1 MRKKSKTSR
10 MFAALIFLL
19 IALSVP
25 MFAQANF
32 EPDPKTPYA
41 SSFVHKC
48 EGQTW
53 FMDEVERLL
62 NQEQK
67 TINRLSGV
75 DDLSRIRSI
84 GLRDKG
90 IEGKIP
96 AAIGELK
103 SLRYL
108 FLSGNRL
115 SGTIPSELYS
125 LPLLENVDLSGNLF
139 DGSIPSG
146 FGNMTSLSV
155 LMLKDNQYTGTIPN
169 SILENANIT
178 VLDLTR
184 NKLSGG
190 IPSAITGMVS
200 LKYLSLSENSLGGT
214 IPDLSSLKQLTTLSL
229 QNCGLTGSIPES
241 IYQLTELAILDLGGN
256 NLEGEISPSL
266 DSLAKLRCLILS
278 QNKLRGVVP
287 DAFHITATDENNAAE
302 IRLDQNYLRGMVPN
316 TLETAAA
323 AGAVVRLNDN
333 YMNGEALRALES
345 NENNFADGATSSQY
359 QLASANSTIRLS
371 TAQSNNVY
379 TLLKN
384 ERPDKELL
392 RPSEYSLVY
401 DQNKIFAETKDNGIF
416 LRALTELPL
425 SEKTVV
431 SIQIKGNDNSKRSK
445 IDFIVTTE
453 PLSIGGGGGGGSS
466 SRNYTITVDDA
477 NAVNLSKLSASPNE
491 LITVSVNADEGIIVT
506 DGQGA
511 RIALEKTGNQM
522 YTFRM
527 PNSDVHVVLASP
539 PVHDALTCSKD
550 TACPISSFTD
560 AKATEW
566 YHDGVHFCVE
576 NGYMKGTGASRF
588 EPEAPTTR
596 ATIITILYRME
607 GSPAVLSRTSYSDV
621 AADSW
626 YSDAVE
632 WADEYGIAKGYG
644 NGTFGPGDP
653 ITREQFA
660 TILFRYAAYK
670 EYDLITPSDMK
681 AYTDIAQISPW
692 AMDGVKWANTI
703 GLLQGR
709 TETTLAP
716 AAISTRAEA
725 ATLIFRFC
733 KNVAK

>member
-1 MRKKSKTSR
+1 
-10 MFAALIFLL
+10 MFAAPIFLL

-103 SLRYL
+103 NLKYL

-115 SGTIPSELYS
+115 SGTIPAELFS
-125 LPLLENVDLSGNLF
+125 LPLLENIDLSGNLF
-139 DGSIPSG
+139 AGSIPAD

-155 LMLKDNQYTGTIPN
+155 LMLKDNQFTGTIPN
-169 SILENANIT
+169 SILSNAKIT

-184 NKLSGG
+184 NKLNGG
-190 IPSAITGMVS
+190 IPAAIAGMVS
-200 LKYLSLSENSLGGT
+200 LKYLSLSENPFGGT
-214 IPDLSSLKQLTTLSL
+214 IPDLSPLKQLVTLSL
-229 QNCGLTGSIPES
+229 QSCGLTGSIPES
-241 IYQLTELAILDLGGN
+241 VYQLSELSVLDLGGN
-256 NLEGEISPSL
+256 QLDGEISS
-266 DSLAKLRCLILS
+266 SLANLTKLRCLVLS
-278 QNKLRGVVP
+278 QNKLRGVIP

-323 AGAVVRLNDN
+323 VGAVVRLNDN
-333 YMNGEALRALES
+333 YMTGEALRALEN
-345 NENNFADGATSSQY
+345 NENNFADGASSYQY
-359 QLASANSTIRLS
+359 QLTSTSSKIRLS
-371 TAQSNNVY
+371 MADSLNVY
-379 TLLKN
+379 ALLKY
-384 ERPDKELL
+384 EQADKEPLRPD
-392 RPSEYSLVY
+392 EYSLVF
-401 DQNKIFAETKDNGIF
+401 DQDKVLAEINDNGIF

-425 SEKTVV
+425 SEKTTV
-431 SIQIKGNDNSKRSK
+431 SVQIKGNDGSKRSQV
-445 IDFIVTTE
+445 DFVVTTDS
-453 PLSIGGGGGGGSS
+453 LSTGGGGSGGGGGRS
-466 SRNYTITVDDA
+466 YTITVDDA
-477 NAVNLSKLSASPNE
+477 SAVRLSKLNASPNE
-491 LITVSVNADEGIIVT
+491 IITVTVNTDEKIVVT
-506 DGQGA
+506 DEQGA
-511 RIALEKTGNQM
+511 RITLESAGNRMYSFQM
-522 YTFRM
+522 PKSNVRV
-527 PNSDVHVVLASP
+527 SLASSSI
-539 PVHDALTCSKD
+539 HSALTCSKGID
-550 TACPISSFTD
+550 CPISSFTD
-560 AKATEW
+560 AMAAGW

-576 NGYMKGTGASRF
+576 SGYMKGTGMSRF

-596 ATIITILYRME
+596 AAIITILYRME
-607 GSPAVLSRTSYSDV
+607 GSPTVLYHAGYSDV
-621 AADSW
+621 AANSW

-644 NGTFGPGDP
+644 NGTFGPDDP